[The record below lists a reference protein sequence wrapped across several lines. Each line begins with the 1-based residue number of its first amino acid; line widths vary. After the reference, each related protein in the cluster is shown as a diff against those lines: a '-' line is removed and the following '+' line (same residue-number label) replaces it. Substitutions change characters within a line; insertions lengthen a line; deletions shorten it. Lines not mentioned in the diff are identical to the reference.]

1 MVMSLLRDAS
11 VSTRTL
17 VAPVIGTLST
27 LVVGVVLALTVATN
41 DRAARSVA
49 AANAINEGIGAVQ
62 LDIAQ
67 GNAALY
73 QAVSWQGA
81 MIEAAKVA
89 EVKKAYAEL
98 SGRAERRLD
107 ALPEGA
113 RGEALDRTRAAL
125 ADYRKA
131 ATQVLD
137 LMDVDMSL
145 ANMSLSEVGVRY
157 GRLEGAAAAVVDS
170 AHAHQQQVES
180 EARDSTR
187 RMLISGLVTVAVAT
201 LVVLGLGVRVG
212 RAIAQPIRALTAVM
226 NRLAEGD
233 RTVEVPLRERGDE
246 IGSMA
251 RTVAVFKENAVHA
264 DELAAEQEGARQAR
278 EAHTRIIETLTHEFD
293 QAVAGVVELVN
304 TASNEME
311 ATASALSANAERT
324 QGQVAHVAHANE
336 QASTNVQ
343 TAATAAEQLSAS
355 IQEIGQQVEQSTRI
369 AQVASDE
376 AARSSQTV
384 AGLAESSARIGEVVG
399 LIADIANQTNMLAL
413 NATIEAARAGEA
425 GKGFAVV
432 AGEVKGLAS
441 QTAKATEEIG
451 AQVGA
456 VQGATAQAVEAIA
469 AIVRRIDEIAQIADA
484 IAAAVQEQSAAT
496 AEIARSVQLAAVET
510 RQASSGIGEVI
521 AATGETGAAAGKVL
535 SSAQVLAQDASRLK
549 GLVWDFLKG
558 VREA

>member
-1 MVMSLLRDAS
+1 MSLLRDAS

-27 LVVGVVLALTVATN
+27 LVVGVVLALTVAAN
-41 DRAARSVA
+41 DRAAQSLA
-49 AANAINEGIGAVQ
+49 DANAINQGIGAAQ
-62 LDIAQ
+62 LDIAL

-81 MIEAAKVA
+81 MVEAAKVA

-98 SGRAERRLD
+98 SARAERRLD

-113 RGEALDRTRAAL
+113 RGAALDRTRAAL

-131 ATQVLD
+131 ASQVLD

-157 GRLEGAAAAVVDS
+157 GNLDSAAAAVVEGAQS
-170 AHAHQQQVES
+170 HQRQVES
-180 EARDSTR
+180 DARAGAR
-187 RMLISGLVTVAVAT
+187 RMLVIGLVTVAVAT

-251 RTVAVFKENAVHA
+251 RAVAVFKENAVHA
-264 DELAAEQEGARQAR
+264 DELAAAQEGERRSR
-278 EAHTRIIETLTHEFD
+278 ERHAHVIETLTRDFD
-293 QAVAGVVELVN
+293 QAVAGVVDLVN
-304 TASNEME
+304 TASTEME

-324 QGQVAHVAHANE
+324 RDQVAEVAQANR

-343 TAATAAEQLSAS
+343 TAAAAAEELSAS
-355 IQEIGQQVEQSTRI
+355 IQEIGHQVEQSTRI
-369 AQVASDE
+369 ARLASEE
-376 AARSSQTV
+376 AEHSSETV
-384 AGLAESSARIGEVVG
+384 AGLAETSARIGEVVQM
-399 LIADIANQTNMLAL
+399 IADIASQTNLLAL

-432 AGEVKGLAS
+432 AGEVKALAT
-441 QTAKATEEIG
+441 QTARATDEIG

-456 VQGATAQAVEAIA
+456 VQGATAQAVQAIA
-469 AIVRRIDEIAQIADA
+469 AIVRRIDDISRIADA

-496 AEIARSVQLAAVET
+496 AEIARSVQLAASET
-510 RQASSGIGEVI
+510 GQASASIGEVI
-521 AATGETGAAAGKVL
+521 SAAGETGDAAGKVL
-535 SSAQVLAQDASRLK
+535 SSAQVLAHDASRLK

>member
-1 MVMSLLRDAS
+1 MSLLRDAS

-17 VAPVIGTLST
+17 VAPVIGTLAT
-27 LVVGVVLALTVATN
+27 LVVGVVLVVTVATN
-41 DRAARSVA
+41 DQAAQSMA
-49 AANAINEGIGAVQ
+49 AATAITEGIGAAQ

-89 EVKKAYAEL
+89 EVKKTYAAMTAQ
-98 SGRAERRLD
+98 AERRLD

-113 RGEALDRTRAAL
+113 RGEALDRTRTAL

-131 ATQVLD
+131 AGQVLD

-157 GRLEGAAAAVVDS
+157 DRLEEAAVAVVDK
-170 AHAHQQQVES
+170 ARAHQQDVEGA
-180 EARDSTR
+180 ARDSTR
-187 RMLISGLVTVAVAT
+187 RMLLTGLVTVALAT
-201 LVVLGLGVRVG
+201 LVVLALGLQVG
-212 RAIAQPIRALTAVM
+212 RAIARPIRALTAVM
-226 NRLAEGD
+226 SRLAGGD
-233 RTVEVPLRERGDE
+233 HTVEVPLGERGDE
-246 IGSMA
+246 IGEMA
-251 RTVAVFKENAVHA
+251 QAVAVFKNNAIRA
-264 DELAAEQEGARQAR
+264 DQLAASQESERQAR
-278 EAHTRIIETLTHEFD
+278 ETHARTIETLTHEFD
-293 QAVAGVVELVN
+293 QAVAGVVDLVN
-304 TASNEME
+304 TASTEME
-311 ATASALSANAERT
+311 ATAGTLLANAERT
-324 QGQVAHVAHANE
+324 RGQVAGVAQANE

-355 IQEIGQQVEQSTRI
+355 IQEIGRQVEQSTAI
-369 AQVASDE
+369 AQAASDE
-376 AARSSQTV
+376 AARSSDTV
-384 AGLAESSARIGEVVG
+384 AGLAESSARIGQVVG

-432 AGEVKGLAS
+432 AGEVKDLAS

-456 VQGATAQAVEAIA
+456 VQGATAQAVDAIA
-469 AIVRRIDEIAQIADA
+469 AVVRRIEDIARIADA

-510 RQASSGIGEVI
+510 RQASSSIGEVI
-521 AATGETGAAAGKVL
+521 SAAGETGDAAGKVL
-535 SSAQVLAQDASRLK
+535 TSAQVLAQDASRLK
-549 GLVWDFLKG
+549 GLVWNFLKG